1 MDICSRNRAGCFSRK
16 TKGEEEIPKLI
27 NQRTTDL
34 QYFPVF
40 EQFLSSTYLLGV
52 RWNSRVRFLL
62 VSFLLK
68 RELSRFFDQIYR
80 TNRREGGRMTSTKPT
95 TCKEAIRLWE
105 EENGQEA
112 SSAKQVILSFQWPP
126 IEKMDNALSTL
137 VNCEKLSLSTNMIEK
152 IAGRYPL
159 SGLLLYSSFRSY
171 TSYYTYLIL
180 RGALFVEG
188 KFLPFSSII
197 FSSVNALINQP
208 LTLFFGLSYLEGMS
222 IFLTIEW
229 RYVFS
234 SIGNSIYRNWG
245 GSVDFRESVI
255 ETNAQE

>member
-1 MDICSRNRAGCFSRK
+1 
-16 TKGEEEIPKLI
+16 
-27 NQRTTDL
+27 
-34 QYFPVF
+34 
-40 EQFLSSTYLLGV
+40 
-52 RWNSRVRFLL
+52 
-62 VSFLLK
+62 
-68 RELSRFFDQIYR
+68 
-80 TNRREGGRMTSTKPT
+80 MTSTKPT

-112 SSAKQVILSFQWPP
+112 SSAKEVILSFQWPP

-197 FSSVNALINQP
+197 FSSVNALININSFHP
-208 LTLFFGLSYLEGMS
+208 KSAIDTFFRSFLPGRNVDISYHRMAIGVFKYRELDLS
-222 IFLTIEW
+222 
-229 RYVFS
+229 
-234 SIGNSIYRNWG
+234 
-245 GSVDFRESVI
+245 
-255 ETNAQE
+255 